1 MKNGRLD
8 MSIYGNPMY
17 AGRERTDRLLE
28 MPMRAESAGTVYR
41 TAGLVA
47 RKQLKNTVLWKV
59 FVEMFR
65 TRPDAENGGWRG
77 EYWGKMMRGACF
89 VFRVTRDEELYS
101 VIREAVIG
109 LLDTADPDGRISS
122 YPRDKEFFGWDMWCR
137 KYVLLGLEYFWDI
150 CPEETL
156 RNRITAALCAH
167 MGYIISKV
175 GPGEGKMSIVDTSTA
190 WGGINSCSILEPT
203 VKLYSLTGDER
214 YLDFAKYIVGTGG
227 CKLGDVFELAL
238 NNEIPPY
245 KYPVVKAYE
254 TMSFFEGVA
263 ELYRVTLDERY
274 LRAVVNFT
282 DAVLKTDY
290 TVIGCSGCTHE
301 LFDNSSSEV
310 QTEARLEI
318 MQETCVS
325 VTLSKLLFRV
335 FSLTGDPKYADA
347 IETTY
352 YNSILGSV
360 NFGGCDALERD
371 PVFGK
376 GDYHWSDEFVKRIGG
391 FMFDSYAPLYKSFR
405 NRKVGGYMRIEGGR
419 SYGCCACIGSLGT
432 AILPLSAVMISA
444 DGKTVFVSQ
453 YTDGK
458 FEYRLPGGGRMYLAE
473 STDYP
478 WSPEVV
484 MEISFTGRRLPEK
497 IALRIP
503 SYGDATVFLDGKRY
517 KGKAGS
523 FLGLPVPGDREVLK
537 IKAVFDLSAKVIL
550 LGGKA
555 AVKKGCVVLAA
566 DCRSADID
574 SVASSGI
581 RSDRPVSSP
590 FPSRMSRRIVFSNG
604 TKIDMVDFSSAGA
617 DWNAP
622 RRYMT
627 VWLDT

>member
-1 MKNGRLD
+1 
-8 MSIYGNPMY
+8 
-17 AGRERTDRLLE
+17 
-28 MPMRAESAGTVYR
+28 
-41 TAGLVA
+41 
-47 RKQLKNTVLWKV
+47 
-59 FVEMFR
+59 
-65 TRPDAENGGWRG
+65 
-77 EYWGKMMRGACF
+77 
-89 VFRVTRDEELYS
+89 
-101 VIREAVIG
+101 
-109 LLDTADPDGRISS
+109 
-122 YPRDKEFFGWDMWCR
+122 
-137 KYVLLGLEYFWDI
+137 
-150 CPEETL
+150 
-156 RNRITAALCAH
+156 
-167 MGYIISKV
+167 
-175 GPGEGKMSIVDTSTA
+175 
-190 WGGINSCSILEPT
+190 
-203 VKLYSLTGDER
+203 
-214 YLDFAKYIVGTGG
+214 
-227 CKLGDVFELAL
+227 
-238 NNEIPPY
+238 
-245 KYPVVKAYE
+245 
-254 TMSFFEGVA
+254 
-263 ELYRVTLDERY
+263 
-274 LRAVVNFT
+274 
-282 DAVLKTDY
+282 
-290 TVIGCSGCTHE
+290 
-301 LFDNSSSEV
+301 
-310 QTEARLEI
+310 
-318 MQETCVS
+318 
-325 VTLSKLLFRV
+325 
-335 FSLTGDPKYADA
+335 
-347 IETTY
+347 
-352 YNSILGSV
+352 
-360 NFGGCDALERD
+360 
-371 PVFGK
+371 
-376 GDYHWSDEFVKRIGG
+376 
-391 FMFDSYAPLYKSFR
+391 
-405 NRKVGGYMRIEGGR
+405 MRIEGGR

-590 FPSRMSRRIVFSNG
+590 FPSRMSRRILFSNG
-604 TKIDMVDFSSAGA
+604 TKIDLVDFSSAGA